1 MRRMNL
7 ILTTH
12 SIDKKVLNDMT
23 QKFEREFDVHIKTFI
38 IHLRETDEAHF
49 TINQVHSDEYIID
62 ILINN
67 TTFAMY
73 NSFNQ
78 EFIESIITQILIST
92 IRLTHTILP
101 SIHSRDANEI
111 VYTAFIYVF
120 FSMSFCVVYYATQ
133 AFLMYLNETL

>member
-1 MRRMNL
+1 MKALAMRRMNL

-101 SIHSRDANEI
+101 SIH
-111 VYTAFIYVF
+111 
-120 FSMSFCVVYYATQ
+120 
-133 AFLMYLNETL
+133 

>member
-1 MRRMNL
+1 MRQNDIDNRHIDAAFMKALAMRRMNL

-23 QKFEREFDVHIKTFI
+23 QKFEREFDVHIKTLI
-38 IHLRETDEAHF
+38 IHLRETEEAHF

-73 NSFNQ
+73 IQLFQS
-78 EFIESIITQILIST
+78 
-92 IRLTHTILP
+92 R
-101 SIHSRDANEI
+101 IH
-111 VYTAFIYVF
+111 
-120 FSMSFCVVYYATQ
+120 
-133 AFLMYLNETL
+133 